1 MLVAR
6 RQTISLGRLFSS
18 SLKITTL
25 ANSHGPH
32 DPAHMSPQRH
42 PNRPLSPHLTIYQP
56 QLTWLMS
63 IGHRVTGA
71 ALSTGLYAFGAWY
84 AMVQPGAITEAMSSG
99 LYEMLPLW
107 LIGTGKFALSSTF
120 FYHTYNGIRHLVWDA
135 GRALTLKAVY
145 AGGWAV
151 NIASLFSALLTTLL
165 F

>member
-1 MLVAR
+1 MVRLP
-6 RQTISLGRLFSS
+6 LGRLFSS

-32 DPAHMSPQRH
+32 DPAHVSPKRH

-63 IGHRVTGA
+63 IGHRVSGA
-71 ALSTGLYAFGAWY
+71 ALSTGIYAFGAWY
-84 AMVQPGAITEAMSSG
+84 TIVQPGVITESLTSG
-99 LYEMLPLW
+99 LYDLVPIWMILAS
-107 LIGTGKFALSSTF
+107 KFALSTTF
-120 FYHTYNGIRHLVWDA
+120 FYHTFNGVRHLVWDA

-151 NIASLFSALLTTLL
+151 NIASIFTAIVTTIM